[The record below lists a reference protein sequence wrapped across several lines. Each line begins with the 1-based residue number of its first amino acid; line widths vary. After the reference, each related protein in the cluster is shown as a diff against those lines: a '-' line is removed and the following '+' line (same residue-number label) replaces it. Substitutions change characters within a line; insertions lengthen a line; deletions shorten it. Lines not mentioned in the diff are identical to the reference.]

1 MSLPSLSLSFS
12 VVLEKT
18 IDIEARFSKEDFR
31 YDGRKEEEISSR
43 GNIFPTRQKMGKE
56 EEKSGKKWSNKAWPN
71 NKYLRREETAR
82 GGFSRRPTILRTF
95 YDLAYECARL
105 RDFFTVSRSSE
116 SFPACCLG
124 EPSTVPFFPPV
135 KCALSAR
142 EIDAASFAQI
152 SDKWRT
158 KEGGIAV
165 LIVNDDGTEF
175 GGGPRAVPLRLTIR
189 R

>member
-1 MSLPSLSLSFS
+1 MNRLRDGGKNSNLSLRRGDENEPPLFLSLSFS

-135 KCALSAR
+135 KCALSLLAKSTPR
-142 EIDAASFAQI
+142 RLLKF
-152 SDKWRT
+152 
-158 KEGGIAV
+158 
-165 LIVNDDGTEF
+165 LINGEQKK
-175 GGGPRAVPLRLTIR
+175 GESQY
-189 R
+189 

>member
-1 MSLPSLSLSFS
+1 MS
-12 VVLEKT
+12 EKT

-71 NKYLRREETAR
+71 NKYLRREEN
-82 GGFSRRPTILRTF
+82 GSRRFLEAANDPSNVLRPRVRMRASTRF
-95 YDLAYECARL
+95 LHGFALFREL
-105 RDFFTVSRSSE
+105 SSLL
-116 SFPACCLG
+116 PRRA
-124 EPSTVPFFPPV
+124 VDRPFFSTGEMRS
-135 KCALSAR
+135 LSAR

-158 KEGGIAV
+158 KEGRIAV

>member
-1 MSLPSLSLSFS
+1 MSLPSLSFI
-12 VVLEKT
+12 VLEKT

-135 KCALSAR
+135 KCALSLLAKSTPR
-142 EIDAASFAQI
+142 RLLKFLINGEQ
-152 SDKWRT
+152 K
-158 KEGGIAV
+158 KGGSQY
-165 LIVNDDGTEF
+165 
-175 GGGPRAVPLRLTIR
+175 
-189 R
+189 